1 MFQVV
6 ERSIGSLVNDIV
18 GNVQEII
25 RSEVRLAKAEVTEEL
40 TKARRAMIWLVAGA
54 VIATMAFGFL
64 LLTAVYVLAHFVQPW
79 VAALIVA
86 LGSGAIGG
94 ALAAVGASQM
104 KRVSLPPPRT
114 ITSVQENLQWAKAQA
129 K

>member
-40 TKARRAMIWLVAGA
+40 TKARRAVIWLVAGA
-54 VIATMAFGFL
+54 VIAMMAFGFL
-64 LLTAVYVLAHFVQPW
+64 LLTVVYVLAHFFQPW

>member
-40 TKARRAMIWLVAGA
+40 TKARRAMAGQENDIP
-54 VIATMAFGFL
+54 VR
-64 LLTAVYVLAHFVQPW
+64 LTCRQ
-79 VAALIVA
+79 
-86 LGSGAIGG
+86 
-94 ALAAVGASQM
+94 
-104 KRVSLPPPRT
+104 KRIPIRTSLPF
-114 ITSVQENLQWAKAQA
+114 ENRIVCRGMAISTT
-129 K
+129 

>member
-40 TKARRAMIWLVAGA
+40 TKDRRAMIWLVAG
-54 VIATMAFGFL
+54 VVLATMALGFL
-64 LLTAVYVLAHFVQPW
+64 LLTAVYVLAHFFQPW

-94 ALAAVGASQM
+94 ALAAVGASQI
-104 KRVSLPPPRT
+104 KRVSLRPPRT

>member
-40 TKARRAMIWLVAGA
+40 SKARRAMIWLVAGA
-54 VIATMAFGFL
+54 VLATMAFGFL
-64 LLTAVYVLAHFVQPW
+64 LLTAVYVLEHFFQPW

>member
-40 TKARRAMIWLVAGA
+40 TKASRAVIWLVAGA
-54 VIATMAFGFL
+54 VIAVMALGFL
-64 LLTAVYVLAHFVQPW
+64 LLTVVYVLAHFFQPW

-94 ALAAVGASQM
+94 ALAALGASQM
-104 KRVSLPPPRT
+104 KRVSLTPPRT

>member
-40 TKARRAMIWLVAGA
+40 TKARRAMVWLVAGA

-64 LLTAVYVLAHFVQPW
+64 LLTVVYVLAHFFQPW

-94 ALAAVGASQM
+94 ALAAVGASQI
-104 KRVSLPPPRT
+104 KRVSLRPPRT

>member
-18 GNVQEII
+18 GNVQGII

-40 TKARRAMIWLVAGA
+40 TKASRAMIWLVAG
-54 VIATMAFGFL
+54 VVLATMALGFL
-64 LLTAVYVLAHFVQPW
+64 LLTAVYVLAHFFQPW

-94 ALAAVGASQM
+94 ALAAIGATQM

-129 K
+129 R

>member
-54 VIATMAFGFL
+54 VLATMAFGFL
-64 LLTAVYVLAHFVQPW
+64 LLTAVYVLEHFFQPW

>member
-54 VIATMAFGFL
+54 VLATMAFGFL
-64 LLTAVYVLAHFVQPW
+64 LLAVVYVLAHFFQPW

-86 LGSGAIGG
+86 LSSGAIGG
-94 ALAAVGASQM
+94 ALAAVGASQI
-104 KRVSLPPPRT
+104 KRVSLRPPRT

>member
-40 TKARRAMIWLVAGA
+40 TKARRAMIWLVAG
-54 VIATMAFGFL
+54 VVLATMALGFL
-64 LLTAVYVLAHFVQPW
+64 LLTAVYVLAHFFPPW

-94 ALAAVGASQM
+94 ALAAVGASQI
-104 KRVSLPPPRT
+104 KRVSLRPPRT

>member
-40 TKARRAMIWLVAGA
+40 TKARRAVIWLVAGA

-64 LLTAVYVLAHFVQPW
+64 LLTAVYVLAHFFQPW

-104 KRVSLPPPRT
+104 KRVSLRPPRT

>member
-1 MFQVV
+1 
-6 ERSIGSLVNDIV
+6 
-18 GNVQEII
+18 
-25 RSEVRLAKAEVTEEL
+25 
-40 TKARRAMIWLVAGA
+40 
-54 VIATMAFGFL
+54 
-64 LLTAVYVLAHFVQPW
+64 VYVLAHFFQPW

-94 ALAAVGASQM
+94 ALAAVGASQI
-104 KRVSLPPPRT
+104 KRVSLRPPRT

>member
-40 TKARRAMIWLVAGA
+40 TKARRAMIWLVAG
-54 VIATMAFGFL
+54 VVLATMALGFL
-64 LLTAVYVLAHFVQPW
+64 LLTAVYVLAHFFQPW

-104 KRVSLPPPRT
+104 KRVSLRPPRT

>member
-54 VIATMAFGFL
+54 VLATMAFGFL
-64 LLTAVYVLAHFVQPW
+64 LLTVVYVLAHFFQPW

-94 ALAAVGASQM
+94 ALAAVGASQI
-104 KRVSLPPPRT
+104 KRVSLRPPRT

>member
-1 MFQVV
+1 
-6 ERSIGSLVNDIV
+6 
-18 GNVQEII
+18 
-25 RSEVRLAKAEVTEEL
+25 
-40 TKARRAMIWLVAGA
+40 
-54 VIATMAFGFL
+54 MALGFL
-64 LLTAVYVLAHFVQPW
+64 LLTAVYVLAHFFQPW

-94 ALAAVGASQM
+94 ALAAVGASQI
-104 KRVSLPPPRT
+104 KRVSLRPPRT

>member
-40 TKARRAMIWLVAGA
+40 TKARRAMIWLVAG
-54 VIATMAFGFL
+54 VVLATMALGFL
-64 LLTAVYVLAHFVQPW
+64 LLTVVYVLAHFFQPW
-79 VAALIVA
+79 VAALIVG

-94 ALAAVGASQM
+94 ALAAVGATQI
-104 KRVSLPPPRT
+104 KRVSLPPART

-129 K
+129 R

>member
-40 TKARRAMIWLVAGA
+40 TKARRAMIWLVAG
-54 VIATMAFGFL
+54 VVLTTMALGFL
-64 LLTAVYVLAHFVQPW
+64 LLTAVYVLAHFFQPW

-94 ALAAVGASQM
+94 ALAAVGASQI
-104 KRVSLPPPRT
+104 KRVSLRPPRT

>member
-40 TKARRAMIWLVAGA
+40 SKARRAMIWLVAGA
-54 VIATMAFGFL
+54 VLATMAFGFL
-64 LLTAVYVLAHFVQPW
+64 LLTAVYVLEHFFQPW

-94 ALAAVGASQM
+94 ALAALGASQM

>member
-40 TKARRAMIWLVAGA
+40 TKASRAMIWLVAG
-54 VIATMAFGFL
+54 VVLATMALGFL
-64 LLTAVYVLAHFVQPW
+64 LLTIVYVLAHFFQPW

-94 ALAAVGASQM
+94 ALAAMGATQM
-104 KRVSLPPPRT
+104 KRVSLKPPRT
-114 ITSVQENLQWAKAQA
+114 INSVQENLQWAKAQA
-129 K
+129 R

>member
-40 TKARRAMIWLVAGA
+40 TKARRAVIWLVAG
-54 VIATMAFGFL
+54 VVLATMALGFL
-64 LLTAVYVLAHFVQPW
+64 LLTVVYVLAHFFQPW

-94 ALAAVGASQM
+94 ALAAIGASQM

>member
-40 TKARRAMIWLVAGA
+40 TKARRAVIWLVAGA
-54 VIATMAFGFL
+54 VLATMAFGFL
-64 LLTAVYVLAHFVQPW
+64 LLTVVYVLAHFFQPW

>member
-18 GNVQEII
+18 GNVQQII
-25 RSEVRLAKAEVTEEL
+25 RSEVRLAKAEVSEEL
-40 TKARRAMIWLVAGA
+40 TKARRAMIWLVGG
-54 VIATMAFGFL
+54 VVLATMALGFL
-64 LLTAVYVLAHFVQPW
+64 LLTVVYVLAQFFQPW

-94 ALAAVGASQM
+94 ALAAVGATQM

-114 ITSVQENLQWAKAQA
+114 ITSAQENLQWAKAQA

>member
-18 GNVQEII
+18 GNVQQII

-40 TKARRAMIWLVAGA
+40 TKARRAMIWLVVGA
-54 VIATMAFGFL
+54 VLATMAFGFL
-64 LLTAVYVLAHFVQPW
+64 LLTVVYVLAHFVQPW

-94 ALAAVGASQM
+94 ALAAVGATQM

-114 ITSVQENLQWAKAQA
+114 ITSVKENLQWAKAQA

>member
-64 LLTAVYVLAHFVQPW
+64 LLTAVYVLAHFFQPW

>member
-54 VIATMAFGFL
+54 VLATMAFGFL
-64 LLTAVYVLAHFVQPW
+64 LLTIVYVLAHFFQPW

-94 ALAAVGASQM
+94 ALAAIGASQM

>member
-54 VIATMAFGFL
+54 VVATMAFGFL
-64 LLTAVYVLAHFVQPW
+64 LLTVVYVLAHFFQPW

-94 ALAAVGASQM
+94 ALAAVGASQI
-104 KRVSLPPPRT
+104 KRVSLRPPRT